1 MGSNLRSS
9 VMWAVALAMMLTSS
23 AAWAQVP
30 DPLWSEGRARVDA
43 DAAVTFGA
51 FAELASEASPAVVNV
66 SVEIDVRTSVRGGGP
81 RGGFGEGSGF
91 IIHPDGWIVTNHHV
105 IEDAVNISVTLADG
119 REYRAE
125 VVGTDHRTDI
135 ALLRIEPD
143 EPLSVL
149 PLGDSSRLRPGE
161 WVVAIGNPFGLDH
174 TVTAGIVSA
183 LGRRDITPENRL
195 MYVDYIQT
203 DASVNPGSSGGPLLD
218 AAGNVVGVNAAVNRA
233 GDGIAFAI
241 PIDMVK
247 ALLPQLATGAVRR
260 SWLGVSLEHL
270 PANEAWA
277 LGLQRPW
284 ATVITEVV
292 DGSPADEGGLRAGD
306 VVLSFDGED
315 IDTFQELPWLASV
328 AGVGH
333 VARVEVL
340 RDDETLTLDVT
351 LGQIEGRTDAPQETG
366 ARPEDEEVNALGMT
380 VRNLTADFAGRLGV
394 PDGSGVHV
402 VRVAP
407 ESAAERAGIEVDDVV
422 TEVGDISVRTLEQ
435 FARAMADLPAGSQAL
450 LQVRRDGA
458 RVYVGVAVP

>member
-1 MGSNLRSS
+1 MGLNLRSS
-9 VMWAVALAMMLTSS
+9 VMWTAALAAALWS
-23 AAWAQVP
+23 AAASAQAP
-30 DPLWSEGRARVDA
+30 DPLWTDGRARVDA
-43 DAAVTFGA
+43 DAPVTFGA
-51 FAELASEASPAVVNV
+51 FAELASRASPAVVNV
-66 SVEIDVRTSVRGGGP
+66 AVEIDVRTAVRGTGP

-91 IIHPDGWIVTNHHV
+91 IIHEDGWIVTNHHV
-105 IEDAVNISVTLADG
+105 IEDAVGISVTLADG
-119 REYRAE
+119 RSYRAE

-143 EPLSVL
+143 EPLAVL
-149 PLGDSSRLRPGE
+149 PLGDSSALRPGD

-241 PIDMVK
+241 PIDMVV
-247 ALLPQLATGAVRR
+247 ALLPQLSTGAVRR

-284 ATVITEVV
+284 ATVISEVAP
-292 DGSPADEGGLRAGD
+292 DSPADDAGLRAGD
-306 VVLSFDGED
+306 IVLQFDDEP

-333 VARVEVL
+333 VAEVEVL
-340 RDDETLTLDVT
+340 RDDDTMVFEVT
-351 LGQIEGRTDAPQETG
+351 LGQLEGRTDAPRETG
-366 ARPEDEEVNALGMT
+366 ASPEDEEVNAFGMT
-380 VRNLTADFAGRLGV
+380 VRNLSADFAGRLGV

-402 VRVAP
+402 VRVSA
-407 ESAAERAGIEVDDVV
+407 ESAAGRAGVEVNDVV
-422 TEVGDISVRTLEQ
+422 TEVGDEAVRSLDQ
-435 FARAMADLPAGSQAL
+435 FAEAVAGTESGSQLL

-458 RVYVGVAVP
+458 LVFVGIAVP